1 MHEIFETP
9 WNLACMAFQYD
20 TRGLMEVPRPR
31 VVAEPRPV
39 MQDLIDRRLG
49 KLLHGREA
57 HSKALEKSDN
67 GRDSSLL
74 QHDFGN
80 PYAIR

>member
-1 MHEIFETP
+1 
-9 WNLACMAFQYD
+9 MAFQHD
-20 TRGLMEVPRPR
+20 ARGLMEVPRPR

-49 KLLHGREA
+49 KLLHVREA
-57 HSKALEKSDN
+57 HGKPLEKRDD
-67 GRDSSLL
+67 GRDLSLL